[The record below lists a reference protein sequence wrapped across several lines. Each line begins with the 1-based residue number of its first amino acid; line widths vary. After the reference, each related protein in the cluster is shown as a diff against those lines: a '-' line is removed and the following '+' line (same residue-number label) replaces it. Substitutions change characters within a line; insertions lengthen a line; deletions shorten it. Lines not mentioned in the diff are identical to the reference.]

1 MQCSPPHTLFHQLK
15 YHGTQRAANQL
26 WEKGQCYL
34 QIYNVFWDTT
44 GHEKDG
50 YSHCYPCDSVTVL
63 AEEAADKIVKVSERR
78 FNPKKW
84 GLVVN
89 KEVSRLFTEP
99 VKPTFDPRK
108 ICSACLFM
116 RNNQTVKNMSSPG
129 FKSKTLDSSIEHIN
143 FP

>member
-1 MQCSPPHTLFHQLK
+1 MRKCKNLGDLENP
-15 YHGTQRAANQL
+15 
-26 WEKGQCYL
+26 EKGD
-34 QIYNVFWDTT
+34 IA
-44 GHEKDG
+44 EKVVPLLGASDG
-50 YSHCYPCDSVTVL
+50 RYTEVKSGL
-63 AEEAADKIVKVSERR
+63 EFFDKIVKVSERR
-78 FNPKKW
+78 LNPKKW